1 MKRCLKGTA
10 FMMLMIALLFFTGCK
25 SEDPIDIDVRVTTYA
40 PQDVTQHSAVC
51 GGDVIVTQGLSL
63 TELGVCWSTEQNPT
77 VQDAH
82 LSTANWSEPYVCTI
96 LGLEP
101 DTRYHVRAY
110 ALRGLEYYY
119 GDDKS
124 FVTEKD
130 DGGEDNPI
138 EGALYGK
145 FTVNDDG
152 DQVCFSQGN
161 LQYQASTHTWRFAEN
176 QWDHVGTQNPLF
188 GNSGGTVP
196 GSDNV
201 NISDAYDG
209 WIDLFGWGTSGY
221 HDPSDPCNVN
231 YQPWSTSDSVVN
243 ESFNVFG
250 YGPSNNMLSPNLT
263 ETSANYDWGVYNP
276 ISNGDNQAGLWR
288 TPTLEEWSYLFYM
301 RSTNSSIRFA
311 KAMVNNVSGVI
322 LLPDDWSAIYYSLND
337 TNQSSGNFA
346 CNTITASQW
355 DILENYGAVFLP
367 AAGYRDRTLVGY
379 VGSGGSYWSTSYY
392 DSSAAYG
399 VSFNDGNLYT
409 NYDDYRYFGRSVRLV
424 RSAQ

>member
-1 MKRCLKGTA
+1 MKAIYAVFDTNVLVSS
-10 FMMLMIALLFFTGCK
+10 LLSK
-25 SEDPIDIDVRVTTYA
+25 R
-40 PQDVTQHSAVC
+40 
-51 GGDVIVTQGLSL
+51 
-63 TELGVCWSTEQNPT
+63 
-77 VQDAH
+77 
-82 LSTANWSEPYVCTI
+82 
-96 LGLEP
+96 
-101 DTRYHVRAY
+101 
-110 ALRGLEYYY
+110 
-119 GDDKS
+119 
-124 FVTEKD
+124 
-130 DGGEDNPI
+130 
-138 EGALYGK
+138 
-145 FTVNDDG
+145 
-152 DQVCFSQGN
+152 
-161 LQYQASTHTWRFAEN
+161 
-176 QWDHVGTQNPLF
+176 
-188 GNSGGTVP
+188 
-196 GSDNV
+196 SD
-201 NISDAYDG
+201 SP
-209 WIDLFGWGTSGY
+209 SGY

-231 YQPWSTSDSVVN
+231 YQPWSTLDSVVN

-301 RSTNSSIRFA
+301 RSTNSGIRFA
-311 KAMVNNVSGVI
+311 KAIVNNVSGVI